1 MAEVAEVTLRDE
13 GGKETI
19 SKKKKGRRVVKR
31 LSVLGAELLDQVL
44 QWSELSPVDEVELL
58 QNTQHLCY
66 IKLFMIHS
74 SAGDVVI

>member
-1 MAEVAEVTLRDE
+1 M
-13 GGKETI
+13 
-19 SKKKKGRRVVKR
+19 KR